1 MGVEPAFARNAVL
14 WPLPGIR
21 LAPLAATDLD
31 LTISRLSRQLPARAM
46 QDTSDIPDTNS
57 VLTAAPGEALAGP
70 RPRGEHGKWTV
81 AIAASCLI
89 HGAVAAALLVSPSA
103 KPDLQDPTQA
113 KGSDRSGA
121 NVAGSALNPEQQS
134 INVAL
139 VPPPRPPAKPVPPAE
154 TAPSAEKTPPV
165 EAEETQAEMKK
176 PPVDPDILIADA
188 PRNDSD
194 SVAPD
199 TKPPAPTPARQQES
213 VSHPPTLAQPPTPA
227 ARPATANPIVVEKSG
242 AADGQA
248 RSEPAVSKGK
258 RQDEAGTKAEDNYR
272 SNVIRK
278 LGRVYRAVPPSLQ
291 AAARSNTV
299 VTFVIGKQGA
309 IDELRVVESS
319 GSDTFDQIVLGFVRK
334 AAPFPPIPANVGN
347 RLEFTGAIG
356 PF

>member
-1 MGVEPAFARNAVL
+1 MGMEPALARNAVL
-14 WPLPGIR
+14 WPLPGIHV
-21 LAPLAATDLD
+21 APLAASDLD

-46 QDTSDIPDTNS
+46 QDTSDIPDTES

-81 AIAASCLI
+81 AIAASCLV

-103 KPDLQDPTQA
+103 KSDLRDPTQA
-113 KGSDRSGA
+113 EGSDRSGA
-121 NVAGSALNPEQQS
+121 NVAGSALNPEQQA

-139 VPPPRPPAKPVPPAE
+139 VPPPRPPAKPLTPTEAAPPAD
-154 TAPSAEKTPPV
+154 KTPPV
-165 EAEETQAEMKK
+165 EVAKPEPKK
-176 PPVDPDILIADA
+176 PPVDPDILVADA

-194 SVAPD
+194 SVTSDA
-199 TKPPAPTPARQQES
+199 KPLEPAPARQQEAA
-213 VSHPPTLAQPPTPA
+213 SHPPTPAQPPVPA
-227 ARPATANPIVVEKSG
+227 ARPETANPLTAEKSG
-242 AADGQA
+242 AADGQTQ
-248 RSEPAVSKGK
+248 SEPALSKGK
-258 RQDEAGTKAEDNYR
+258 RQNEAGTKAEDNYR
-272 SNVIRK
+272 SDVIRK

-291 AAARSNTV
+291 AGARSNTV
-299 VTFVIGKQGA
+299 VTFVIGRQGT

-334 AAPFPPIPANVGN
+334 AAPFPPIPAKVGS

>member
-1 MGVEPAFARNAVL
+1 MEPALARNAVP

-21 LAPLAATDLD
+21 VAPLVATDLD

-46 QDTSDIPDTNS
+46 QDTSDIPDTES
-57 VLTAAPGEALAGP
+57 VLTASPGEALAGP

-81 AIAASCLI
+81 AIAASCLV

-103 KPDLQDPTQA
+103 KSDLQDPTQA
-113 KGSDRSGA
+113 QGSDRSGA
-121 NVAGSALNPEQQS
+121 NVAGSALNPEQQA

-139 VPPPRPPAKPVPPAE
+139 VPPPRPPAKPMPPTEA
-154 TAPSAEKTPPV
+154 APPV
-165 EAEETQAEMKK
+165 EAAKTRNEPKK
-176 PPVDPDILIADA
+176 PAIDPDILVADA

-194 SVAPD
+194 SVTPD
-199 TKPPAPTPARQQES
+199 TKSPEPTPAQQQES
-213 VSHPPTLAQPPTPA
+213 ASHPPTPAQPPVPA
-227 ARPATANPIVVEKSG
+227 ARPAIANPPAAEKSG
-242 AADGQA
+242 AADGQT
-248 RSEPAVSKGK
+248 RSEPAISKGK
-258 RQDEAGTKAEDNYR
+258 RQNEAGTKAEDNYR
-272 SNVIRK
+272 SDVIRK

-299 VTFVIGKQGA
+299 VTFVIGRRGT

-319 GSDTFDQIVLGFVRK
+319 GSETFDQIVLGFVRK
-334 AAPFPPIPANVGN
+334 AAPFPPIPAKVGN

>member
-1 MGVEPAFARNAVL
+1 MEPALAHNAVF

-21 LAPLAATDLD
+21 VATLAASDLD

-46 QDTSDIPDTNS
+46 QDTSDIPDTDS

-70 RPRGEHGKWTV
+70 RPRSEHGKWTI
-81 AIAASCLI
+81 AIAASCLV

-103 KPDLQDPTQA
+103 KSDLQDPTQA
-113 KGSDRSGA
+113 EGSDRSGA

-139 VPPPRPPAKPVPPAE
+139 VPPPRSPAKPTPPAE
-154 TAPSAEKTPPV
+154 AAPPAEKTPPV
-165 EAEETQAEMKK
+165 EAAKTRAEPNK
-176 PPVDPDILIADA
+176 PPVDPDILVADA

-199 TKPPAPTPARQQES
+199 TKQTETTPAGQQQIA
-213 VSHPPTLAQPPTPA
+213 SHPPTPAQPPVPA
-227 ARPATANPIVVEKSG
+227 ARQAASNPLTVEKSG
-242 AADGQA
+242 AAEGQA
-248 RSEPAVSKGK
+248 RSEPALSKGK
-258 RQDEAGTKAEDNYR
+258 RQNEAGTRAEDNYR
-272 SNVIRK
+272 SDVIRK

-299 VTFVIGKQGA
+299 VTFVIGRQGT

-334 AAPFPPIPANVGN
+334 AAPFPPIPAKVGN

>member
-1 MGVEPAFARNAVL
+1 MGIEPAFARNAVP
-14 WPLPGIR
+14 WPLPGIGV
-21 LAPLAATDLD
+21 APLAATDLD

-46 QDTSDIPDTNS
+46 QDNSDIPDTDS
-57 VLTAAPGEALAGP
+57 ILTAAPGEALAGS

-81 AIAASCLI
+81 AIAASCLV
-89 HGAVAAALLVSPSA
+89 HGAVATALLVSPSA
-103 KPDLQDPTQA
+103 KSNLQDPAQA
-113 KGSDRSGA
+113 EGSDRSGA
-121 NVAGSALNPEQQS
+121 NIAGSALNPEQQS

-139 VPPPRPPAKPVPPAE
+139 VPPPRPPAKPMPPTEAVPP
-154 TAPSAEKTPPV
+154 TEKTPPV
-165 EAEETQAEMKK
+165 EAAKTQPEPQKQPVNILVAE
-176 PPVDPDILIADA
+176 A

-199 TKPPAPTPARQQES
+199 AKPLEPAPAQQQES
-213 VSHPPTLAQPPTPA
+213 ASHPPTPPQPPVPA
-227 ARPATANPIVVEKSG
+227 ARPAAANPLTAEKSG
-242 AADGQA
+242 AADGQT
-248 RSEPAVSKGK
+248 RSEPAVSEGK
-258 RQDEAGTKAEDNYR
+258 RQKEVGTKAEDNYR

-299 VTFVIGKQGA
+299 VTFVIGRQGT

-319 GSDTFDQIVLGFVRK
+319 GSETFDQIVLGFVRK
-334 AAPFPPIPANVGN
+334 AAPFPPIPAKVGN